1 MCFEF
6 FDMITYVAVYF
17 GNIPL
22 TVSLTFQPKI
32 IFKAESSEE
41 KNNWMAAL
49 VMLNTKSMLERHL
62 DVILSEE
69 EKKHPLRFPPSD
81 KYRFAEP
88 NTDENIV
95 YEEREKS
102 NGIPLI
108 KVRTVSGFHN
118 YPDYCDLSQLL
129 PEAEL
134 TDLG

>member
-1 MCFEF
+1 VTKKKKKF
-6 FDMITYVAVYF
+6 YNVVAR
-17 GNIPL
+17 
-22 TVSLTFQPKI
+22 
-32 IFKAESSEE
+32 
-41 KNNWMAAL
+41 MAAL

-108 KVRTVSGFHN
+108 KVRQGT
-118 YPDYCDLSQLL
+118 
-129 PEAEL
+129 
-134 TDLG
+134 